1 MADLLGT
8 GGVSL
13 ILIAYFLNLFDKI
26 EPEHLAYILMNLVG
40 AGLACW
46 SSVLIKSMPFT
57 ILEEQMACEYIINW
71 SNFKLRGTAPFFMA
85 DPFKTYVQDVR
96 SHLAAR

>member
-1 MADLLGT
+1 
-8 GGVSL
+8 
-13 ILIAYFLNLFDKI
+13 
-26 EPEHLAYILMNLVG
+26 
-40 AGLACW
+40 
-46 SSVLIKSMPFT
+46 
-57 ILEEQMACEYIINW
+57 MACEYIINW

>member
-57 ILEEQMACEYIINW
+57 ILEATW
-71 SNFKLRGTAPFFMA
+71 SLVSMIALIKKIRMHN
-85 DPFKTYVQDVR
+85 
-96 SHLAAR
+96 